1 MSPGRDFLAT
11 VFRGGRFE
19 GASLPVDVLPDLA
32 AYQDLL
38 IELAKH
44 LFLLREPTRKR
55 VPKGFV
61 ESFQIGIRAIEA
73 GSTTAVLN
81 RVSPVPPM
89 VELFPRTDLF
99 EQARD
104 LIDRVVEAAGAKAP
118 LPSEFPPH
126 LAKRFNQF
134 GRGLRDDE
142 YVELRRPGEP
152 KGPRYD
158 RAIRKWIVV
167 QQEGR
172 YEDSVDIHGWVSGGV
187 IDREQI
193 TIKLEGDVLVDGRCS
208 AALVR
213 QTLPLVEQRVR
224 VLGVGSFDRHDR
236 LERILRVDDV
246 IAVEDEEGASSNP
259 SSLEDQFSDL
269 ASLRAGWFEPETP
282 PLDPRGLDAVRD
294 FLTAVTALGVPV
306 PHMYPTPD
314 GEARGEWS
322 CSDWEV
328 SATFDLKVLSVRLH
342 ATHLHSD
349 SSEEHLL
356 TLAASDAPEAF
367 AAFRTSFYTAKSILP
382 L

>member
-1 MSPGRDFLAT
+1 MSPGRDFLT
-11 VFRGGRFE
+11 PVFRGGRFE

-38 IELAKH
+38 IELAKY
-44 LFLLREPTRKR
+44 LFLLREPSRKR

-61 ESFQIGIRAIEA
+61 ESFQIGIRAIES
-73 GSTTAVLN
+73 GSTIPVLS

-89 VELFPRTDLF
+89 VDLFPRADVF
-99 EQARD
+99 EEARD
-104 LIDRVVEAAGAKAP
+104 LIHGVVEAAGARAA
-118 LPSEFPPH
+118 LPSRFPPH

-142 YVELRRPGEP
+142 YVELRRPGES

-158 RAIRKWIVV
+158 RTIRKWIVV

-172 YEDSVDIHGWVSGGV
+172 YEDSVDLHGWVSGGV

-224 VLGVGSFDRHDR
+224 VLGIGSFDRHDR

-246 IAVEDEEGASSNP
+246 IAVEDEEGTSAGP
-259 SSLEDQFSDL
+259 SSLEGQFADL
-269 ASLRAGWFEPETP
+269 ALLRAGWFEPETL
-282 PLDPRGLDAVRD
+282 PLDLKGLDAVRD
-294 FLTAVTALGVPV
+294 FLAAVIALGVPV

-322 CSDWEV
+322 LSGWEV
-328 SATFDLKVLSVRLH
+328 SSTFDLNVLSARLH

-349 SSEEHLL
+349 ASEEHQ
-356 TLAASDAPEAF
+356 LALSESDASEAF
-367 AAFRTSFYTAKSILP
+367 AAFVKRFLP
-382 L
+382 KP